1 MAESLY
7 LEMPA
12 RKKSLAARLLRLPLI
27 MSALAAFLL
36 GFSWWWLASGRV
48 DSVWGMLDGMIYT
61 VSPDFSGR
69 LAEINVREGERVE
82 ARRPVARMDANAF
95 ARQLRR
101 AGQEAAGLRPPD
113 MQETAARVK
122 QAQEAEKDMVLRL
135 AQARHEEEAMRAQRD
150 ERVTEHVR
158 AQLALRSLDSQG
170 GERMVGKSRYIEA
183 RRAEAEARA
192 RMESAKDEFEQ
203 ASRVRAALDQELG
216 RVRDEIFRARQ
227 WASRNRYAPAA
238 LAGPST
244 EPLPAQ
250 VDDRL
255 YAPVSGRVLRALA
268 APGQMLQRGDPVMLI
283 LPEGSDRSQAF
294 WVLAYFPLESQ
305 QNIKVGQTCDVRLTA
320 EGETVHGQV
329 AEVLAPQPLPAGQ
342 SAKATAQADKTAFT
356 GATLFLP
363 VRITLADLPA
373 DPPMPGSPASCVVK
387 TRSIFGFSGF

>member
-36 GFSWWWLASGRV
+36 SLSWWWLASGRV

-82 ARRPVARMDANAF
+82 ARRPVARMDASAF

-170 GERMVGKSRYIEA
+170 GERMVGKSRYIAA

-192 RMESAKDEFEQ
+192 RMQSAKDEFEQ

-227 WASRNRYAPAA
+227 WASRNRYAP
-238 LAGPST
+238 AGPST

-305 QNIKVGQTCDVRLTA
+305 QNVKVGQTCDVRLTA

-373 DPPMPGSPASCVVK
+373 DSPMPGSSASCVVK

>member
-7 LEMPA
+7 LEMP
-12 RKKSLAARLLRLPLI
+12 RQKKPLAARWLRLPLV
-27 MSALAAFLL
+27 MSALAAFVLAL
-36 GFSWWWLASGRV
+36 AWWWLASGRV
-48 DSVWGMLDGMIYT
+48 ESVWGMLDGMIYT

-69 LAEINVREGERVE
+69 LAEVTVREGDRVE
-82 ARRPVARMDANAF
+82 ARGPVARMDADAF
-95 ARQLRR
+95 ARQLRG
-101 AGQEAAGLRPPD
+101 AEQEAARLRPPD
-113 MQETAARVK
+113 MQETAARLK
-122 QAQEAEKDMVLRL
+122 QAQEAEKDIVLRL
-135 AQARHEEEAMRAQRD
+135 AQARHEEEAKRAQRD

-170 GERMVGKSRYIEA
+170 GGLALGKSRYA
-183 RRAEAEARA
+183 AAQRAESEARA
-192 RMESAKDEFEQ
+192 RMQSAKDEFEQ
-203 ASRVRAALDQELG
+203 ASRMRAALDQELG
-216 RVRDEIFRARQ
+216 RVRDEMLRARQ

-238 LAGPST
+238 LAGLST

-255 YAPVSGRVLRALA
+255 YAPVSGRVLRTLA
-268 APGQMLQRGDPVMLI
+268 ASGQMLQRGDPIMLI

-294 WVLAYFPLESQ
+294 WVLAYFPLDAQ
-305 QNIKVGQTCDVRLTA
+305 QNIKVGQACDVRLSA
-320 EGETVHGQV
+320 EGETAHGQV

-342 SAKATAQADKTAFT
+342 SAKLTAQADKTAFT

-363 VRITLADLPA
+363 ARITLADLPA

>member
-12 RKKSLAARLLRLPLI
+12 RKKSFAARLLRLPVL
-27 MSALAAFLL
+27 MSALAALLL
-36 GFSWWWLASGRV
+36 GLSWWWLASGRV

-82 ARRPVARMDANAF
+82 ARRPVARMDADAF

-113 MQETAARVK
+113 MEETAARVK

-150 ERVTEHVR
+150 ERVAEHVR

-170 GERMVGKSRYIEA
+170 GERMVGKSRYATA

-192 RMESAKDEFEQ
+192 RMQSAKDEFEQ

-216 RVRDEIFRARQ
+216 RVRDEILRARQ
-227 WASRNRYAPAA
+227 WASRNRYAPA
-238 LAGPST
+238 GPSA

-268 APGQMLQRGDPVMLI
+268 APGHMLQRGDPVMLI

-294 WVLAYFPLESQ
+294 WVLAYFSLESQ

-320 EGETVHGQV
+320 EGETVRGQV

-356 GATLFLP
+356 GAALFLP
-363 VRITLADLPA
+363 ARITLADLPA
-373 DPPMPGSPASCVVK
+373 DTPMPGSPASCVVK